1 MKQEWDVILQDPVL
15 IWFQSLSN
23 DDLLKIYAALELL
36 STEGP
41 QLGRP
46 FVDTIQGSK
55 HPNLKELRVQ
65 SKLSVFRLFF
75 IFDPI
80 RQAVILCGGDKK
92 GKKEKL
98 FYKEMISLA
107 ERTYDNY
114 LSNFSKE

>member
-15 IWFQSLSN
+15 IWFQSLPN

-65 SKLSVFRLFF
+65 SK
-75 IFDPI
+75 
-80 RQAVILCGGDKK
+80 
-92 GKKEKL
+92 
-98 FYKEMISLA
+98 
-107 ERTYDNY
+107 
-114 LSNFSKE
+114 